1 MPKIKPKT
9 SGVVIDETPVE
20 SPEVGTPEVET
31 PVEEV
36 PTDEIP
42 IDEMDIPESV
52 TSPDDEITVNE
63 GIAQKAP
70 VKSVRVCPKED
81 HTCSIGGVR
90 YFFKKGVCQN
100 VPVEVKTILVKAGLL
115 SPL

>member
-9 SGVVIDETPVE
+9 SGVVIDETLVE
-20 SPEVGTPEVET
+20 SPEVETPEVDT

-36 PTDEIP
+36 PTDETP
-42 IDEMDIPESV
+42 VEEMDIPESV
-52 TSPDDEITVNE
+52 TSDDEITVNKDV
-63 GIAQKAP
+63 AQKAP

>member
-9 SGVVIDETPVE
+9 NGVVIDETPIE
-20 SPEVGTPEVET
+20 SLEVET

-36 PTDEIP
+36 PTNETP
-42 IDEMDIPESV
+42 VDEMDIPESV
-52 TSPDDEITVNE
+52 TSGDEVTIDMDV
-63 GIAQKAP
+63 AQKAP